1 MLGYLGCSTWS
12 KDVECHSMLPLLVQG
27 SAGFSQ
33 MSYWTI
39 QKLLRTT
46 GGAACTCITVP
57 MMLTVCANCFF
68 HDSWPSKY
76 KDLCQCPGCEERCSV
91 QRGKSVRRV
100 WQVSA
105 HWRSNRASGYCCRG
119 PVSMPV
125 IASLQY

>member
-1 MLGYLGCSTWS
+1 MMLGYLGCSTWS

-68 HDSWPSKY
+68 MILGPANTRIYVNVLD
-76 KDLCQCPGCEERCSV
+76 V
-91 QRGKSVRRV
+91 KSGVLYSGARV
-100 WQVSA
+100 CA
-105 HWRSNRASGYCCRG
+105 GFGR
-119 PVSMPV
+119 
-125 IASLQY
+125 